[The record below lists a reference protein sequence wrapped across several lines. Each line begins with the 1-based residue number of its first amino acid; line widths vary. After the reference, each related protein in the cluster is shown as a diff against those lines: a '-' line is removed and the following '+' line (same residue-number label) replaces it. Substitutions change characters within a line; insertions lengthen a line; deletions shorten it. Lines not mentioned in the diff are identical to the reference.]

1 MVERSQLEKMP
12 EKIDQVSTCYMGPE
26 ISPEQF
32 VPEHIF
38 IFLVKGKI
46 EGYDG
51 LQKHSLH
58 AGQCCLIRKNRLA
71 RYDKHEEDEG
81 RFEKVVVVFE
91 ESFLKNFQERHRIQA
106 TKNADKGAFM
116 RIPDHPLIHPFIL
129 SLKPY
134 YESTG
139 RIREPYATIK
149 REELLLI
156 LLEAQPSLAAILFD
170 FGIPQKI
177 DLEKF
182 MNGHYKFNVSIERLA
197 YMTGRSLS
205 AFKRDFEKIF
215 NDTPGRWLLQKRLQE
230 AYFLIMK
237 KKQKPSSFYLD
248 LGFEDLSHFSFVFKK
263 KFGMNAS
270 ELLQNG

>member
-1 MVERSQLEKMP
+1 MVERREIETMP
-12 EKIDQVSTCYMGPE
+12 EKIDQVSTCYMGPQ

-51 LQKHSLH
+51 LQKHTLQT
-58 AGQCCLIRKNRLA
+58 GQCCLIRKNRLA

-81 RFEKVVVVFE
+81 GFEKVVVVFE
-91 ESFLKNFQERHRIQA
+91 ESFLKNFQERHHIQA
-106 TKNADKGAFM
+106 VKNVDKGAFM
-116 RIPDHPLIHPFIL
+116 RIPDHSLIHPFIL

-139 RIREPYATIK
+139 RIREPYATVK

-156 LLEAQPSLAAILFD
+156 LLEAQPSLTSILFD

-237 KKQKPSSFYLD
+237 KKLKPSSFYLD
-248 LGFEDLSHFSFVFKK
+248 LGFEDLSHFSFAFKK

>member
-1 MVERSQLEKMP
+1 MVERREIEMMP
-12 EKIDQVSTCYMGPE
+12 EKIDQVSTCYMGPQ

-51 LQKHSLH
+51 LQKHTLQT
-58 AGQCCLIRKNRLA
+58 GQCCLIRKNRLA

-81 RFEKVVVVFE
+81 GFEKVVVVFE
-91 ESFLKNFQERHRIQA
+91 ESFLKNFQERHHIQA
-106 TKNADKGAFM
+106 IKNVDNGAFM
-116 RIPDHPLIHPFIL
+116 RIPDHSLIHPFIL

-139 RIREPYATIK
+139 RIREPYATVK

-156 LLEAQPSLAAILFD
+156 LLEAQPSLTSILFD

-237 KKQKPSSFYLD
+237 KKLKPSSFYLD
-248 LGFEDLSHFSFVFKK
+248 LGFEDLSHFSFAFKK